1 MDSSVL
7 AAKRVLVVGDCMLDQ
22 YWFGDAE
29 RISPEA
35 PVPVVRVLRTD
46 ARLGGAAN
54 VALNIT
60 TLGAKAALMS
70 VAGEDEAGHT
80 LRSLLEA
87 SGIESL
93 LQTDSSINTTVKLR
107 IIARQQQ
114 MLRADFEDAPTREVL
129 AAILGSFN
137 DQIER
142 SDAVVL
148 SDYGK
153 GGLNHIRQMIEHAR
167 QVGVPVLIDPKGSD
181 YSRYKGAT
189 LITPNRAELAMVTG
203 CWSSEEELRNK
214 AQRLREELDLKAL
227 LLTRSEEGMTLYTAD
242 GELTVPAQARE
253 VFDVSGAGDTV
264 IAVTAAMLAAGADLQ
279 EAVRIANRAGGIV
292 VGKLGT
298 ASVSGF
304 IGCNN
309 VLELN
314 RRGFKDVIAVDNLT
328 KSEKFLNLAKCSISD
343 YFDKNDF
350 IERVRRDE
358 LPVPEV
364 IFHQG
369 ACSDTMETD
378 GRYMMENNYRYTLD
392 LFHWAQKHRVPFIYA
407 SSAAT
412 YGASQVFVEDVA
424 YEGPLNVYGYSK
436 YLFDQVVR
444 ANMKSLTA
452 PVAGMR
458 YFNVYG
464 PHEQHKGRMASV
476 AFHQYFQFKKEGR
489 VKLFEGCLGYGNGCQ
504 MRDFVFVEDV
514 IDIAMYFMTAGK
526 SGIFNCGSGRAQP
539 FNDVALTVV
548 NSLSGTDYTLEE
560 AVSKGLIEYIPFPEA
575 LKGKYQAYTQA
586 DLTNLRAAGYEGEL
600 HTVQQGTAKYMQ
612 YLSETY
618 PTGERV

>member
-93 LQTDSSINTTVKLR
+93 LQTDSSIKTTVKLR

-114 MLRADFEDAPTREVL
+114 MLRADFEDVPTREVL

-181 YSRYKGAT
+181 PGGGPPSRYKGAT

-242 GELTVPAQARE
+242 GELTVPAQARG
-253 VFDVSGAGDTV
+253 VFDVAGPGAPL

-298 ASVSGF
+298 ASVS
-304 IGCNN
+304 
-309 VLELN
+309 
-314 RRGFKDVIAVDNLT
+314 
-328 KSEKFLNLAKCSISD
+328 
-343 YFDKNDF
+343 Y
-350 IERVRRDE
+350 
-358 LPVPEV
+358 
-364 IFHQG
+364 
-369 ACSDTMETD
+369 
-378 GRYMMENNYRYTLD
+378 
-392 LFHWAQKHRVPFIYA
+392 
-407 SSAAT
+407 
-412 YGASQVFVEDVA
+412 
-424 YEGPLNVYGYSK
+424 
-436 YLFDQVVR
+436 
-444 ANMKSLTA
+444 
-452 PVAGMR
+452 
-458 YFNVYG
+458 
-464 PHEQHKGRMASV
+464 
-476 AFHQYFQFKKEGR
+476 KE
-489 VKLFEGCLGYGNGCQ
+489 LFEGEQ
-504 MRDFVFVEDV
+504 
-514 IDIAMYFMTAGK
+514 
-526 SGIFNCGSGRAQP
+526 
-539 FNDVALTVV
+539 
-548 NSLSGTDYTLEE
+548 
-560 AVSKGLIEYIPFPEA
+560 
-575 LKGKYQAYTQA
+575 
-586 DLTNLRAAGYEGEL
+586 
-600 HTVQQGTAKYMQ
+600 
-612 YLSETY
+612 
-618 PTGERV
+618 